1 MCAWRPWLQ
10 LHSKAAPGAVQRP
23 HNTTSCPVPALSI
36 RGKCL
41 AALVLL
47 FCNLSHGFCQSSWKQ
62 VAVGGAEQLSCSPWE
77 CGRSAIHLARVEPS
91 SICLC
96 VRHLHSRAVGATDT
110 SCLLPRNHFN
120 SYLPQTALQS
130 AKVPNC
136 KQGDRCQGWIISINL
151 WGAAPTF

>member
-1 MCAWRPWLQ
+1 MYAWRPWLQ
-10 LHSKAAPGAVQRP
+10 LHSKAAPGAVQKP

-77 CGRSAIHLARVEPS
+77 CGRSAIHLARVEHLVYASVSGTYTPEQWEQQTHPAS
-91 SICLC
+91 SPKTTSPTIYLGQLFSLQKCPTIN
-96 VRHLHSRAVGATDT
+96 REIGAK
-110 SCLLPRNHFN
+110 
-120 SYLPQTALQS
+120 A
-130 AKVPNC
+130 
-136 KQGDRCQGWIISINL
+136 G
-151 WGAAPTF
+151 